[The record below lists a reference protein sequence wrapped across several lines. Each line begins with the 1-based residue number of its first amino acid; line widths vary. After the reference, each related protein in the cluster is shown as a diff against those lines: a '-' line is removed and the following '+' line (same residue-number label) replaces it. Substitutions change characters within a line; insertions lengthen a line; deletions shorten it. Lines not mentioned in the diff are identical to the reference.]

1 MENFRGRKPFTA
13 VYTNQ
18 RLSPLMIRNFM
29 RFRKQLFIDRL
40 GWDLKPD
47 GDLERDQF
55 DHGHAEYGLLL
66 HKGWIVGG
74 FRATPAD
81 KPYLARD
88 VFSHLATARELPT
101 TGEYW
106 EISRFGVMTEDN
118 PRLQRIAGVANYA
131 MLFEFAARRK
141 MRSLIALADLTYER
155 YLQRNQITTIRCGP
169 PQSHEMGHPDNKI
182 DLIVGEIPV
191 DPGRFQLPEKFA
203 VMQKSLEI
211 YDETLE
217 DGLVRGREAVSA

>member
-1 MENFRGRKPFTA
+1 MSIQRKPFTA

-18 RLSPLMIRNFM
+18 QLSPQMIRNFM

-40 GWDLKPD
+40 EWDLEPD

-55 DHGHAEYGLLL
+55 DHAHAEYGLLL
-66 HKGWIVGG
+66 HKGWIIGG

-88 VFSHLATARELPT
+88 IFSHLATERPLPT

-106 EISRFGVMTEDN
+106 EISRFGVMTEN
-118 PRLQRIAGVANYA
+118 SGRLQQIAGTANYA

-141 MRSLIALADLTYER
+141 MRSLIALADLAYER
-155 YLQRNQITTIRCGP
+155 YLKRNHIRTIRCGP
-169 PQSHEMGHPDNKI
+169 PQSHEMGHPDKTI

-191 DPGRFQLPEKFA
+191 SPDKFRLPEKFA

>member
-88 VFSHLATARELPT
+88 VFSHLATERALPT

-155 YLQRNQITTIRCGP
+155 YLQRNQITT
-169 PQSHEMGHPDNKI
+169 
-182 DLIVGEIPV
+182 VGEIPV
-191 DPGRFQLPEKFA
+191 NPGRFQLPEKFA
-203 VMQKSLEI
+203 AMQKSLEI